1 MKSVSLICTVHA
13 ETGRAN
19 VSELHALLERIRP
32 EVAFLEVPV
41 TWGRQTIE
49 NYEGLETAALF
60 RYRETRSVDL
70 VPVDLPTPPES
81 FFINSKRLFNYL
93 ERVSDKYRRLMD
105 RNNSSIFEG
114 GFSFLNSE
122 LHEHIQLEIHDE
134 ILRILEMRG
143 DPSLTQ
149 AYEAWRRQD
158 DLRDIEMIS
167 NIEKY
172 GQINTFDRAVFLV
185 GAAHRPS
192 IVKKSGERLL
202 AGLATVHWDYSNG

>member
-1 MKSVSLICTVHA
+1 VHA
-13 ETGRAN
+13 EIGRAN

-32 EVAFLEVPV
+32 EVAFLEAPA
-41 TWGRQTIE
+41 TWGRENIE
-49 NYEGLETAALF
+49 NHKGLESAALF
-60 RYRETRSVDL
+60 RYRERHSVDL
-70 VPVDLPTPPES
+70 VPVDLSTPPES
-81 FFINSKRLFNYL
+81 FFINSERLFNYI
-93 ERVSDKYRRLMD
+93 EKVSDKYRRLVD
-105 RNNSSIFEG
+105 QNKSNVSAG

-202 AGLATVHWDYSNG
+202 AELANVHWDYSNGWYK